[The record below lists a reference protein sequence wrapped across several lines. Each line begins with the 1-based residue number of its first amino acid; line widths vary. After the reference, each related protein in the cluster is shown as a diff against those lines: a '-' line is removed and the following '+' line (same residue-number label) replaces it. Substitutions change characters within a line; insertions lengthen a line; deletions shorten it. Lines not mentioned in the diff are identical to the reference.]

1 MSRAPL
7 ARVVAVAALLA
18 ACAAPSGGGPGAGL
32 PGLPTVV
39 QFSYQAVTPETVRI
53 AAGGNVS
60 WESTASDTTAFVVL
74 PASTAS
80 GFRCADLRPF
90 FLPAADVYRSLP
102 LTGGMQTDRVQL
114 PCALKP
120 GSYDYEI
127 WLMGAGFGGEWSGNE
142 PERVLRARIVVE

>member
-1 MSRAPL
+1 MSSAPL
-7 ARVVAVAALLA
+7 ARVAAAAALLA
-18 ACAAPSGGGPGAGL
+18 ACAAPSGGVPEAGL

-39 QFSYQAVTPETVRI
+39 QFSYQAVTPQTVRI
-53 AAGGNVS
+53 AADGNVS
-60 WESTASDTTAFVVL
+60 WENTARETTAFVVL

-90 FLPAADVYRSLP
+90 FLPAADLYRSLP
-102 LTGGMQTDRVQL
+102 LTGMQSDRVQL

-142 PERVLRARIVVE
+142 PERILRAKIVVE